1 MALYGLSSDDVSTFI
16 SASDALKAVQ
26 AMEIL
31 GILAISGAAFFA
43 ILKLF
48 VMKNQDNFAKV
59 AGLIAAC
66 AGEYM

>member
-1 MALYGLSSDDVSTFI
+1 MALYGLSSDDVSFI
-16 SASDALKAVQ
+16 SVSDTLKAVR

-66 AGEYM
+66 AGE

>member
-1 MALYGLSSDDVSTFI
+1 MSDT
-16 SASDALKAVQ
+16 LKAVR

-66 AGEYM
+66 AGE